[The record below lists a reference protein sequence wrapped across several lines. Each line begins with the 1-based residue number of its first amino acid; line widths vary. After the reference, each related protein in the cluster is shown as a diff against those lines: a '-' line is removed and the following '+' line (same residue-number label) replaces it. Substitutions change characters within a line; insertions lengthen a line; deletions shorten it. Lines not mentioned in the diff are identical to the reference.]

1 MLLKLFVS
9 LLIIFSFLKTLFYGL
24 YEIKNNQ
31 NRSGGITVIVLGVI
45 GLILPIVIIFMY

>member
-9 LLIIFSFLKTLFYGL
+9 LLIIFSFLKTFFYGL
-24 YEIKNNQ
+24 YEINNNKNK
-31 NRSGGITVIVLGVI
+31 SAGITVIILGII